1 MMPFSFLIDRRMQ
14 RWTIFL
20 MKDGGIKLVVQPLL
34 AAGCCIKKN
43 SKTIFRGRWCNLI
56 GQILYFIF

>member
-20 MKDGGIKLVVQPLL
+20 MKDGGIKLMVQPLL

-43 SKTIFRGRWCNLI
+43 DKTIFRGGCNLI
-56 GQILYFIF
+56 GQIPYFIF

>member
-43 SKTIFRGRWCNLI
+43 GKTIFRGD
-56 GQILYFIF
+56 GVT